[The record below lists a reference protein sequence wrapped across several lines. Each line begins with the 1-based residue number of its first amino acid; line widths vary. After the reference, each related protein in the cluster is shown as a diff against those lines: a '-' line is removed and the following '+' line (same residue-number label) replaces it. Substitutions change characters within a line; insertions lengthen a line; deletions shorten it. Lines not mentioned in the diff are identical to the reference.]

1 MSLASM
7 TEDIKRGL
15 RQVMRTREQR
25 WTTPDDQHQAVQ
37 TLQRQLRLAERA
49 LREPVSP
56 DLQRAHSQLVIHV
69 ELAKGT
75 LLQFGHMPDA
85 VA

>member
-1 MSLASM
+1 MSLESM

-25 WTTPDDQHQAVQ
+25 WTTPEDQHAAVQ
-37 TLQRQLRLAERA
+37 TLQQHLRIAERA

-56 DLQRAHSQLVIHV
+56 DVQRSHDQLVMEY

-75 LLQFGHMPDA
+75 LKAYGQ
-85 VA
+85 